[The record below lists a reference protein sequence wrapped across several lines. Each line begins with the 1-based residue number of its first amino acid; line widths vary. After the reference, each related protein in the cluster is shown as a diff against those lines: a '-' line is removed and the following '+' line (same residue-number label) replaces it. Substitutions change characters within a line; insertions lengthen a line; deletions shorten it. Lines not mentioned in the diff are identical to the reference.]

1 MKFKNKITGIIE
13 DVTNPALIPQYQKY
27 NDTYEVV
34 ETEVEVETEAE
45 VEVETEAN
53 TKAPKSRKK
62 SK

>member
-27 NDTYEVV
+27 SDTYEQVK
-34 ETEVEVETEAE
+34 EE
-45 VEVETEAN
+45 
-53 TKAPKSRKK
+53 KPPKPQK